1 MDMKYGEHGEDL
13 ERKKQKH
20 EQNMEEI
27 SVCVGGWRGGVTQ
40 ARNAATQFILGRGCI
55 KSRK

>member
-1 MDMKYGEHGEDL
+1 MKNGEHGGDL

-20 EQNMEEI
+20 EQNREGI

-40 ARNAATQFILGRGCI
+40 TRNAATQFFLGRGCI